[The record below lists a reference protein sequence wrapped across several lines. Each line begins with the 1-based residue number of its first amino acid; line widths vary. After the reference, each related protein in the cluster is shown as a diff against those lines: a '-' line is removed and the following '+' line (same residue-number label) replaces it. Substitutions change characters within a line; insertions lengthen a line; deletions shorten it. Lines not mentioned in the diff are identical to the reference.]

1 MGKFAI
7 SCPSCGSYVTAYNGL
22 RGLIHNQITCENC
35 NHTIDVKSNRM
46 INVVCPNCKNSV
58 MYDQGKKVP
67 KSPVCNHE
75 IAPAARKKMIQ
86 IHCPTCHAK
95 YLFKKKNT
103 KIAFEQ
109 TKRKIENYE
118 QELKNELDK
127 AWQEALGIQY
137 DGVALTPTLAE
148 YQFDYVEGTV
158 GIK

>member
-1 MGKFAI
+1 MDKL
-7 SCPSCGSYVTAYNGL
+7 SLSGSVCSLCRCDAFCREYLYNFVYCRRCHCRLVSLESRSDNTRIYCVCRASHSSRAYTRSGSSRDSRCSL
-22 RGLIHNQITCENC
+22 HFFSSLEKR
-35 NHTIDVKSNRM
+35 
-46 INVVCPNCKNSV
+46 
-58 MYDQGKKVP
+58 Y
-67 KSPVCNHE
+67 
-75 IAPAARKKMIQ
+75 
-86 IHCPTCHAK
+86 AK

-137 DGVALTPTLAE
+137 DGVALTPALAE